1 MSSFFMIVLGINLVI
16 FLVILITVISII
28 NKSRKTLNDVFGT
41 TNIKE
46 VAEMT
51 ELDEQNTPKSVSSLE
66 SIYLRDIES
75 DFKDVNINELKRIVE
90 NYLLAYLGQDME
102 LLDDKLLSTKVRN
115 IIKINNKKNK
125 GLYNIEF
132 HKTVINKY
140 DNKDGVAT
148 ISFNTSLEYRESE
161 SKKIQTRFQT
171 ELIYIIDYEQFDSS
185 ILIGLNCPN
194 CGAPIK
200 NMDKKTCEYCGTGVV
215 DQVSKSWILNN
226 IKKY

>member
-1 MSSFFMIVLGINLVI
+1 MSSFFMIVLGINLII
-16 FLVILITVISII
+16 FLGIIITVIYIFH
-28 NKSRKTLNDVFGT
+28 KSRKAINDVFGT
-41 TNIKE
+41 TDIKR

-51 ELDEQNTPKSVSSLE
+51 ELNEQNTPKSVSSLE
-66 SIYLRDIES
+66 SIYLTDIEN
-75 DFKDVNINELKRIVE
+75 DFKDLNINELKRIVE
-90 NYLLAYLGQDME
+90 NYLLAYLGQNME
-102 LLDDKLLSTKVRN
+102 LLDDKLLSAKVRN
-115 IIKINNKKNK
+115 IIKTNNKKNK
-125 GLYNIEF
+125 GLYNVEF
-132 HKTVINKY
+132 HRTVINKY
-140 DNKDGVAT
+140 DNKDGIAT

-161 SKKIQTRFQT
+161 SKKVQTRFQT

-200 NMDKKTCEYCGTGVV
+200 NMGKKTCEYCGTGVV

>member
-16 FLVILITVISII
+16 FLVILITALIII

-102 LLDDKLLSTKVRN
+102 LLDDKLLSNKVRN